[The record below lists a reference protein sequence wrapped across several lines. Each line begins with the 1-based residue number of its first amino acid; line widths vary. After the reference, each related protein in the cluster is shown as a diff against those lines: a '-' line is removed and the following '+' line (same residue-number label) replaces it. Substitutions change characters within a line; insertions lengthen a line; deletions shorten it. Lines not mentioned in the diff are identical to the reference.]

1 METAVKTQKEILI
14 AKINS
19 SIAAADAPEGVAY
32 SVEDCGD
39 LVLLTAAYSEDRGY
53 FDEPLDALREVVDG
67 MDGLIVEAGNGL
79 VHHCITYQV
88 AE

>member
-1 METAVKTQKEILI
+1 MKTVVKTQKEILI
-14 AKINS
+14 AKLNS
-19 SIAAADAPEGVAY
+19 AIASADAPEGVTY
-32 SVEDCGD
+32 SVEDCSD
-39 LVLLTAAYSEDRGY
+39 LVLLTAAYSDGRGY
-53 FDEPLDALREVVDG
+53 FDEPFDALGEVVDG